1 MVLHQQKSNNIF
13 DKGVNSERTNKSIY
27 NIGEKLTSWQRKQL
41 YDEDNGTENKL
52 MIYTS
57 QCYYYN

>member
-52 MIYTS
+52 MIYTI
-57 QCYYYN
+57 QCYCYN